1 VGEASLKPDIGL
13 GLADRQPRAD
23 NQAGVTVTDRPGF
36 TAAGGVGVGVE
47 AAAFPGFQ
55 QGPTLRRER
64 HAMAGGDIQG
74 FRG

>member
-23 NQAGVTVTDRPGF
+23 IQAGLSVTDRPGF
-36 TAAGGVGVGVE
+36 TAAGGVGAGVE
-47 AAAFPGFQ
+47 AAAFPVFQ

-64 HAMAGGDIQG
+64 DAMAGGHIQG